1 MRILLVST
9 YDLGRQPF
17 GLASPAAWLRQA
29 GFDVE
34 CVDLSR
40 ATVADHVFA
49 SAPLVAFYLPMHTA
63 TRLALPVIAR
73 VRRIHPEAVVCAYG
87 LYAPLNEPLLRSHGV
102 DVILG
107 GEFEADLVG
116 VARGVGA
123 RGARGAHG
131 AHGAHGAQGAQSAE
145 GAQDASGAAVVIGS
159 SEDRTALQAAP
170 LQRLSFI
177 QPDRSDLP
185 ALDRY
190 ATLQMPDGSR
200 RVAGATEATRGCK
213 HRCRHCPI
221 VPVYDGQFR
230 VVPVD
235 VVLADIAA
243 QVEQGARHI
252 TFGDPDFLNGPVHA
266 RRLVERLHAT
276 FPSLTYDVTIKI
288 EHLLKHDDLLP
299 VLVGTGC
306 LFVTS
311 AVESVDDEVLA
322 RLDKGHTRADFVEA
336 VARCRESGLMLAPT
350 FVAFTPWTSLEGY
363 RDLLDTVASLDLVD
377 HVAPVQWG
385 IRLLVTWGSRLLEL
399 EDIRARIGPF
409 DPRTLTFPWAHA
421 DARVD
426 ALQTNVMSLI
436 GVQLTRPR
444 RELFD
449 EIRRMAAGDDEP
461 GADVIFAPPRVWPSR
476 TSIPYLNEPWYC

>member
-1 MRILLVST
+1 
-9 YDLGRQPF
+9 
-17 GLASPAAWLRQA
+17 
-29 GFDVE
+29 
-34 CVDLSR
+34 
-40 ATVADHVFA
+40 
-49 SAPLVAFYLPMHTA
+49 
-63 TRLALPVIAR
+63 
-73 VRRIHPEAVVCAYG
+73 
-87 LYAPLNEPLLRSHGV
+87 
-102 DVILG
+102 
-107 GEFEADLVG
+107 
-116 VARGVGA
+116 
-123 RGARGAHG
+123 
-131 AHGAHGAQGAQSAE
+131 
-145 GAQDASGAAVVIGS
+145 
-159 SEDRTALQAAP
+159 
-170 LQRLSFI
+170 
-177 QPDRSDLP
+177 
-185 ALDRY
+185 
-190 ATLQMPDGSR
+190 
-200 RVAGATEATRGCK
+200 
-213 HRCRHCPI
+213 
-221 VPVYDGQFR
+221 
-230 VVPVD
+230 
-235 VVLADIAA
+235 
-243 QVEQGARHI
+243 
-252 TFGDPDFLNGPVHA
+252 
-266 RRLVERLHAT
+266 
-276 FPSLTYDVTIKI
+276 VTIKI

-461 GADVIFAPPRVWPSR
+461 GADVILAPPRVWPSR